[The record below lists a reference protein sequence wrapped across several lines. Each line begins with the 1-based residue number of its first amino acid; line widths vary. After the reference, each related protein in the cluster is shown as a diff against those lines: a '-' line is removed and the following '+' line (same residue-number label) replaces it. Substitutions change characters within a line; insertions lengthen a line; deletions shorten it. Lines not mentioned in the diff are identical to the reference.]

1 MLICTKAY
9 FKKNQRYIKTT
20 YTIYNLILFQKSML
34 SYQSIVK
41 KQEMTER
48 VKRHPPAYRRK
59 QNMAKRKG
67 QKRRNQ
73 KYQVNNRQLKAKR
86 MYKDTIFRMLYHD
99 KENLLS
105 LYNAVNGR
113 EYTDPEKL
121 QVVTLENA
129 IYMGMKNDLAFIMD
143 MNLYL
148 YEHQSTYNPNIPLRN
163 LFYIADEYQRL
174 VVRKSLY
181 STVIQKIPTPRF
193 LVFYNG
199 TKEVEDRSEFRL
211 SSAYENPT
219 ENPDLELRVTMLNVN
234 DGHSSDLMEHCRTL
248 KEYAQ
253 YVARVRKYAVSLEEA
268 VTRAVDECI
277 EEGILA
283 EFLLKNK
290 TEVIKVSIYEYDKE
304 FEEKKL
310 RKAEYEAGRQDG
322 IEIGRQD
329 GIEIGKRIL
338 LEKIIK
344 KKLKKGKSTEQIAD
358 ELEEDINIIQKVVEK
373 LKSQI

>member
-1 MLICTKAY
+1 MSMHEDI
-9 FKKNQRYIKTT
+9 N
-20 YTIYNLILFQKSML
+20 YN
-34 SYQSIVK
+34 
-41 KQEMTER
+41 
-48 VKRHPPAYRRK
+48 RK
-59 QNMAKRKG
+59 
-67 QKRRNQ
+67 
-73 KYQVNNRQLKAKR
+73 
-86 MYKDTIFRMLYHD
+86 YKDGLFRFIFNN
-99 KENLLS
+99 KEAALS
-105 LYNAVNGR
+105 LYNAINNSTYQDSDQL
-113 EYTDPEKL
+113 EIYTMNDFL
-121 QVVTLENA
+121 
-129 IYMGMKNDLAFIMD
+129 YMGMKNDLAFIMD

-219 ENPDLELRVTMLNVN
+219 ENPDLELRVTILNVN

-253 YVARVRKYAVSLEEA
+253 YVARVRKYAAKQDVSLEEA

-329 GIEIGKRIL
+329 GLEIGRQDGIEIGRQDGIEIGKRIL

>member
-1 MLICTKAY
+1 
-9 FKKNQRYIKTT
+9 
-20 YTIYNLILFQKSML
+20 
-34 SYQSIVK
+34 
-41 KQEMTER
+41 MTRETNENTP
-48 VKRHPPAYRRK
+48 VANRK
-59 QNMAKRKG
+59 F
-67 QKRRNQ
+67 
-73 KYQVNNRQLKAKR
+73 
-86 MYKDTIFRMLYHD
+86 KDTVFRMLFSE
-99 KENLLS
+99 KEALLS
-105 LYNAVNGR
+105 LYNAGNSSN
-113 EYTDPEKL
+113 YTDADALEI
-121 QVVTLENA
+121 VTLENA

-253 YVARVRKYAVSLEEA
+253 YVARVRKYAAKQDVSLEEA

-310 RKAEYEAGRQDG
+310 RKAEYEAGVEAGVESG
-322 IEIGRQD
+322 IELGERS
-329 GIEIGKRIL
+329 L
-338 LEKIIK
+338 LKKQIK
-344 KKLKKGKSTEQIAD
+344 KKLKKRKSIGQIAD
-358 ELEEDINIIQKVVEK
+358 ELEEEVTAIQRIIEEIQKEE
-373 LKSQI
+373 